1 MEFRENSSTKIF
13 TKVNSENCALVL
25 LTNTITMANSQTYLA
40 YGMIAIIKY
49 LLLLSRF
56 SAGTAGQ
63 WYVRVFSWPK

>member
-63 WYVRVFSWPK
+63 

>member
-13 TKVNSENCALVL
+13 TKVNRENCALVL

-63 WYVRVFSWPK
+63 